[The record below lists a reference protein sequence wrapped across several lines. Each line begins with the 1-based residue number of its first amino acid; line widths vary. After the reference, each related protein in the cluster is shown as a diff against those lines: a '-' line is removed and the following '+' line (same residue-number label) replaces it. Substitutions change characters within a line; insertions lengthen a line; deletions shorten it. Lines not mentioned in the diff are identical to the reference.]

1 MIEATG
7 FAEKINTTQ
16 NPQILDV
23 RTPEDSH
30 KDTLMMP

>member
-23 RTPEDSH
+23 RTPEEW
-30 KDTLMMP
+30 DTLMMP

>member
-23 RTPEDSH
+23 RTPEEFTQ
-30 KDTLMMP
+30 DTLMMP